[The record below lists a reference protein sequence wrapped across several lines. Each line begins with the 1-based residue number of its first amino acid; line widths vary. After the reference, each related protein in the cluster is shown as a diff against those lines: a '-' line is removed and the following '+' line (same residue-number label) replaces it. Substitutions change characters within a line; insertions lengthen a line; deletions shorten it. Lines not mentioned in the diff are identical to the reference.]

1 MDAQT
6 KNLMDEALEIAQ
18 ELRFKMNFLND
29 TESLSIATAIQ
40 NNRVLSDINKN
51 CQFIEQSISRL
62 QDE

>member
-51 CQFIEQSISRL
+51 CQFIEQSISKL